1 MAGDRGSVELFYR
14 SSEAADDVVSVSPD
28 EPLPVTLS
36 SGIPGKAKGLS
47 AGNTAQTVATPRDG
61 KIRQLIYVI
70 AHYSAAPTQTGVV
83 VSLIPESGSTYASA
97 ISTGSANAQDTSYV
111 PGAPLYLL
119 PGDVLSVL
127 APAAGGVIT
136 SAVTIAWREVA

>member
-70 AHYSAAPTQTGVV
+70 PD
-83 VSLIPESGSTYASA
+83 SGSTYASA

>member
-1 MAGDRGSVELFYR
+1 MAGDRSSVELYYR
-14 SSEAADDVVSVSPD
+14 FSEEGDDVVPVTAD
-28 EPLPVTLS
+28 EPLPVRLT
-36 SGIPGKAKGLS
+36 SGTPGKAKGLS

-83 VSLIPESGSTYASA
+83 VSLIPDSGSTYASA